1 MPVLFSATTTAQ
13 SVINSV
19 AQDVR
24 QTLSATDPTNG
35 QLTLLDYVD
44 RISKE
49 MLRASRW
56 VFLLSTPR
64 QFMTQLGVT
73 NYWIGP
79 TGTGPA
85 NAFDTGLNLSNLRII
100 KPKSVYDR
108 SNFTALGH
116 VDEQPLAARLFF
128 PDGTARPHVLRR

>member
-13 SVINSV
+13 TIINST
-19 AQDVR
+19 AQDAR

-35 QLTLLDYVD
+35 QLTMLDYVS
-44 RISKE
+44 RISLE

-56 VFLLSTPR
+56 VFLLSTPQ
-64 QFMTQLGVT
+64 QFMTQLGVI

-79 TGTGPA
+79 IGSAPPGTY
-85 NAFDTGLNLSNLRII
+85 DTGLNISNLRIV

-116 VDEQPLAARLFF
+116 VDEQPLAARLFY
-128 PDGTARPHVLRR
+128 PDGKIGR